1 MSIYSKKNKYI
12 NRLKKECKELEESL
26 IEGHKTISWTEDPIE
41 SYKAYIVKD
50 SYKTYQKKMK
60 IIQEA
65 ENIVRLT
72 RKGLCASIRVLLLL
86 DKYLFQFIND
96 SDSQT
101 NSENEIL
108 KNNIAKLL
116 DEQNFI
122 PNVYKYNNIEL
133 FNTYSAYVIN
143 SSFSN
148 LSTILTNISSIV
160 NSSYNRNLDENFKTI
175 TKNTPGYSRSEIVV
189 NVHNRFKNQIEFNFS
204 PEIRSIYIPRINASS
219 SELELY
225 FNFELGEPSQHI
237 KWAKPNIN
245 LNASSGI
252 SASMNYYQYLY
263 SEVTGLYDIVIVY
276 INMADITLKQLNY
289 RKSVYLDMIKNSK
302 KVYRDY
308 LEINREE
315 TMSRIEEIKRELKL
329 FNSLKS
335 FKDDEY

>member
-1 MSIYSKKNKYI
+1 MSIYNKKDKYI
-12 NRLKKECKELEESL
+12 NRLKKEREELENNL
-26 IEGHKTISWTEDPIE
+26 IDGHKTISWTEDPIE

-50 SYKTYQKKMK
+50 SYKTHQKKMK

-101 NSENEIL
+101 DSENEIL
-108 KNNIAKLL
+108 KNNIAKLI

-143 SSFSN
+143 SSFCN

-160 NSSYNRNLDENFKTI
+160 NSSYNRSLDENFKAI
-175 TKNTPGYSRSEIVV
+175 ARDAPGYSRSEIVV

-204 PEIRSIYIPRINASS
+204 PEVRSIYIPRINASS

-225 FNFELGEPSQHI
+225 FNWELGQPSQHV

-245 LNASSGI
+245 LNASDSI
-252 SASMNYYQYLY
+252 SASMDYYNYLY
-263 SEVTGLYDIVIVY
+263 SEVTGLYDIVIIY

-315 TMSRIEEIKRELKL
+315 TISRIEEIKRELKL

-335 FKDDEY
+335 FQDDKY